1 MVSLAALTVIC
12 ALGVLGLSLWF
23 VPAYRR
29 FQEKRIL
36 TCPETKAAAVVQ
48 MDAGRFAATSLFTR
62 PTVRV
67 RDCSRWPARAG
78 CDQACVAGIEGGRD

>member
-12 ALGVLGLSLWF
+12 VLGILGLALWF
-23 VPAYRR
+23 VPKYRL

-36 TCPETKAAAVVQ
+36 TCPETRAAAIVQ
-48 MDAGRFAATSLFTR
+48 MDAGRFAATSLFAR
-62 PTVRV
+62 PTLRV

-78 CDQACVAGIEGGRD
+78 CDQACAAGLAGGSD